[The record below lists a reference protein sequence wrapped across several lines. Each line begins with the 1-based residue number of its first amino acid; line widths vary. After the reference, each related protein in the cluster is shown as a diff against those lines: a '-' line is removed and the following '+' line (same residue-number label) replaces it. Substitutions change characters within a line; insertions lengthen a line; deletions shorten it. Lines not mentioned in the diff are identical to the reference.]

1 MVLLFYSKKH
11 LLILLKFKFVFLH
24 TVNNQTTISL
34 LEKFQSLNL
43 SAIID
48 FDKFNQYAITHHSV
62 TIEGSTLT
70 EIETRLLLDE
80 GITPA
85 GKPLLHSLMVQD
97 HYKALLFITEKV
109 KEKNKITPSF
119 IQEMNAAV
127 MKQTGNIYQTVF
139 GELDAAKGVF
149 RKGNV
154 SAGNTY
160 FVSYDKVEG
169 LVTKLCGA
177 LSDRMAA
184 AVSVEDE
191 INICF
196 DAHFDLVTIHP
207 FYDGNGRTSRLLMNY
222 LQLCF
227 GLPMSIVF
235 KEDKV
240 AYFEAL
246 QETRKAEDINIFRA
260 FMFAQ
265 YKKYLEQEIDRF
277 EQMQKEDKKGKGYS
291 FVF

>member
-1 MVLLFYSKKH
+1 MGDGS
-11 LLILLKFKFVFLH
+11 I
-24 TVNNQTTISL
+24 ISL

-43 SAIID
+43 SDNID

-85 GKPLLHSLMVQD
+85 GKPLLHSLMVKD
-97 HYKALLFITEKV
+97 HYDALLYVIKQVAAKTT
-109 KEKNKITPSF
+109 ITPAFLQS
-119 IQEMNAAV
+119 INAAV
-127 MKQTGNIYQTVF
+127 MKQTGSVYQTVF
-139 GELDAAKGVF
+139 GELDGSKGVF

-154 SAGNTY
+154 SAGDTY
-160 FVSYDKVEG
+160 FVGYDKVEG
-169 LVTKLCGA
+169 MVNKLCSTTTEKMVA
-177 LSDRMAA
+177 DI
-184 AVSVEDE
+184 SVTEK

-222 LQLCF
+222 LQLYF

-235 KEDKV
+235 KEDKA

-246 QETRKAEDINIFRA
+246 QQTRLKEDITIFRS
-260 FMFAQ
+260 FMYGQ
-265 YKKYLEQEIDRF
+265 YVKYLLMEIEKF
-277 EQMQKEDKKGKGYS
+277 EAMKKDDGKSGGYS

>member
-1 MVLLFYSKKH
+1 MGDGD
-11 LLILLKFKFVFLH
+11 I
-24 TVNNQTTISL
+24 ISL

-43 SAIID
+43 SANID

-85 GKPLLHSLMVQD
+85 GKPLLHSLMVKD
-97 HYKALLFITEKV
+97 HYDALLYVIKQAAV
-109 KEKNKITPSF
+109 KTAITPAF
-119 IQEMNAAV
+119 IQSINAMV
-127 MKQTGNIYQTVF
+127 MKQTYSIYQTVF
-139 GELDAAKGVF
+139 GELDGSKGVF

-160 FVSYDKVEG
+160 FVGYDKVEG
-169 LVTKLCGA
+169 LVNKLCST
-177 LSDRMAA
+177 LDDKLK
-184 AVSVEDE
+184 AVLTTKEK
-191 INICF
+191 INCCF

-222 LQLCF
+222 LQLYF
-227 GLPMSIVF
+227 GLPMCIVF
-235 KEDKV
+235 KEDKA

-246 QETRKAEDINIFRA
+246 QQTRLKEDITVFRN
-260 FMFAQ
+260 FMYGQ
-265 YKKYLEQEIDRF
+265 YEKYLQIEIEKF
-277 EQMQKEDKKGKGYS
+277 EAMKKDDGKSGGYS

>member
-1 MVLLFYSKKH
+1 MENEVI
-11 LLILLKFKFVFLH
+11 IL
-24 TVNNQTTISL
+24 L
-34 LEKFQSLNL
+34 LEKFRSLNL
-43 SAIID
+43 SANID
-48 FDKFNQYAITHHSV
+48 FDKFNHYAITHHST

-85 GKPLLHSLMVQD
+85 GKPLLHSLMVKD
-97 HYKALLFITEKV
+97 HNDALQFIIEQSGKKKTV
-109 KEKNKITPSF
+109 TPGF
-119 IQEMNAAV
+119 IQSVNTAV

-139 GELDAAKGVF
+139 GELDGSKGIF

-160 FVSYDKVEG
+160 FVNYDKVEG
-169 LVTKLCGA
+169 LVNKLCTA
-177 LSDRMAA
+177 IADKITT
-184 AVSVEDE
+184 AVSSTDK

-207 FYDGNGRTSRLLMNY
+207 FYDGNGRNSRLLMNY
-222 LQLCF
+222 LQLYF
-227 GLPMSIVF
+227 DLPMSIVF
-235 KEDKV
+235 KEDKA

-246 QETRKAEDINIFRA
+246 QQCRKLEDIGIFRK
-260 FMFAQ
+260 FMYGQ
-265 YKKYLEQEIDRF
+265 YEKYLLLEIEKF
-277 EQMQKEDKKGKGYS
+277 EHINKEPKKGGGYS

>member
-1 MVLLFYSKKH
+1 MNS
-11 LLILLKFKFVFLH
+11 
-24 TVNNQTTISL
+24 QTIISL
-34 LEKFQSLNL
+34 INKFQSLNL

-48 FDKFNQYAITHHSV
+48 FDKFNGYAITHHST

-97 HYKALLFITEKV
+97 HYNALIFITQKV
-109 KEKNKITPSF
+109 KDKTAITPEF
-119 IQEMNAAV
+119 VQQINAAV
-127 MKQTGNIYQTVF
+127 MKQTGSVYQTVF
-139 GELDAAKGVF
+139 GELDGSKGVF

-160 FVSYDKVEG
+160 FVGYEKVEP
-169 LVTKLCGA
+169 LVKKLCAGITEKIITA
-177 LSDRMAA
+177 GTAIEKL
-184 AVSVEDE
+184 
-191 INICF
+191 NICF

-222 LQLCF
+222 LQLLF
-227 GLPMSIVF
+227 NLPLSIVF
-235 KEDKV
+235 KEDKA

-246 QETRKAEDINIFRA
+246 QQTRKAEDINIFRN
-260 FMFAQ
+260 FMFTQ
-265 YKKYLEQEIDRF
+265 YSKYLQQEIDKF
-277 EQMQKEDKKGKGYS
+277 EQADKKSPGSYS